1 MGDSQTEIEVPSFFV
16 CPISLE
22 IMKDP
27 VTLSTGITYDREA
40 IERWLYTRKNC
51 MCPITKQV
59 LTDLELTPNHT
70 LRRLIQSWC
79 TINGP
84 YGIERFPTPRIPI
97 SKSQIL
103 KLLQDSKSPNLQMEC
118 LKKLKTIVLESDVNK
133 RSTEA
138 VGAAEYLSYII
149 CNPSCN
155 HTSPSSVEEIS
166 GVEGIDNS
174 VTAVDEAVNILYNL
188 RLSQTGVKSLFRKK
202 GEFVDAL
209 TRVMQYAANYETRTY
224 AVLLLKS
231 MFDVAE
237 PIQMMSLKTHFFK
250 ELTQILANQVSQK
263 ATKAALKLL
272 IEVCPWG
279 RNRVKVVEAGA
290 VTVLI
295 DILLDCT
302 NPTRVSEMV
311 LTLLDHLCQSAEGR
325 AELLRHGA
333 GLAVVSK
340 KIFRVSQVASA
351 RAVRILHAVAKFSGN
366 KSVVQ
371 EMLQLGVVGKLCF
384 VLQVDSAS
392 KTSEKAREILKM
404 HARVWKHSPCIPYN
418 LVCSYPS

>member
-1 MGDSQTEIEVPSFFV
+1 MGDSQKEIEVPSYFV

-40 IERWLYTRKNC
+40 IEKWLYTRKNTT
-51 MCPITKQV
+51 CPITKQV

-84 YGIERFPTPRIPI
+84 YGVERFPTPRLPI

-103 KLLQDSKSPNLQMEC
+103 KLLQDSKSPNLQMKC
-118 LKKLKTIVLESDVNK
+118 LKRLKTIVLESDMNK

-155 HTSPSSVEEIS
+155 LSSSSPAIEVSQIN
-166 GVEGIDNS
+166 GLDNLP
-174 VTAVDEAVNILYNL
+174 TDVDEAVSILYHL
-188 RLSQTGVKSLFRKK
+188 HLSKTGLKSLFGRT

-209 TRVMQYAANYETRTY
+209 TRVMERATSYESRTY

-231 MFDVAE
+231 MLEVAE
-237 PIQMMSLKTHFFK
+237 PSQMISIKPHLFK
-250 ELTQILANQVSQK
+250 VLTQILANQISQK

-272 IEVCPWG
+272 IDVCPWG
-279 RNRVKVVEAGA
+279 RNRIKAVEAG
-290 VTVLI
+290 VVSVLI

-302 NPTRVSEMV
+302 DQKRVPEIV
-311 LTLLDHLCQSAEGR
+311 LTLLDHLCQCADGR
-325 AELLRHGA
+325 AELLKHGA

-340 KIFRVSQVASA
+340 KIFRVSQVASSK
-351 RAVRILHAVAKFSGN
+351 AVRILHAVAKFSGN

-371 EMLQLGVVGKLCF
+371 EMLQLGVVGKLCY
-384 VLQVDSAS
+384 VLQVECGS
-392 KTSEKAREILKM
+392 KTSEKASEILKM
-404 HARVWKHSPCIPYN
+404 HARAWKNSSCIPYEF
-418 LVCSYPS
+418 VSSYPS